1 MSVHLV
7 GGGWLDHPDG
17 VVFAAF
23 VAEARVRAAAAGRKV
38 PRIAVVAVRDGDG
51 ADHAERL
58 VAAAAAPAAIAAVVT
73 AVEHDGSGPA
83 SASVDVDGILVG
95 GGLTPAYRDL
105 LEPHF
110 GELRRQVATGMPYA
124 GFSAGAAIAAEGAL
138 VGGWRIGGVAVAPEE
153 AAEDLDE
160 LTVAPGVGLV
170 DVAIDVHAAQ
180 CGTLSRLVAAVGG
193 SGAWPVVASI
203 ARSDIVAFPRRS
215 NKRASGTVNGRPT
228 AYQRDRLSAAR
239 PRSPRRAPRPTR
251 AGSRS

>member
-7 GGGWLDHPDG
+7 GGGWLDQPDG

-23 VAEARVRAAAAGRKV
+23 VAEARVRAAAAGRTE

-58 VAAAAAPAAIAAVVT
+58 VAAAAPAGAFDPVIT
-73 AVEHDGSGPA
+73 AVEHDGAVPG
-83 SASVDVDGILVG
+83 SAFVDVDGILVG
-95 GGLTPAYRDL
+95 GGLTPVYRDL

-110 GELRRQVATGMPYA
+110 GELRRQVATGVPYA

-138 VGGWRIGGVAVAPEE
+138 LGGWRIGGVAVAPEE

-180 CGTLSRLVAAVGG
+180 WGTLSRLVAAVEAGLVAGG
-193 SGAWPVVASI
+193 LAIDEHTVLIVGEGGLQVAGRGSVWRVLPTEQGVLVSTIGA
-203 ARSDIVAFPRRS
+203 
-215 NKRASGTVNGRPT
+215 
-228 AYQRDRLSAAR
+228 
-239 PRSPRRAPRPTR
+239 
-251 AGSRS
+251 

>member
-1 MSVHLV
+1 VSVHLV
-7 GGGWLDHPDG
+7 GGGWLDEPDG

-23 VAEARVRAAAAGRKV
+23 VAEARVRADAAGRTE
-38 PRIAVVAVRDGDG
+38 PRIAVVAVRDGDA

-58 VAAAAAPAAIAAVVT
+58 VAAAAPAGAFDPVVT
-73 AVEHDGSGPA
+73 AVEHDGTVPG
-83 SASVDVDGILVG
+83 SAFADVDGILVG
-95 GGLTPAYRDL
+95 GGLTPAYRTL

-110 GELRRQVATGMPYA
+110 GELRRQVATGVPYA

-180 CGTLSRLVAAVGG
+180 WGTLSRLVAAVEAGLVEGG
-193 SGAWPVVASI
+193 LAIDEHTVLIVGEGGLQVAGRGSVWRVIPTEQGVLVSTIGA
-203 ARSDIVAFPRRS
+203 
-215 NKRASGTVNGRPT
+215 
-228 AYQRDRLSAAR
+228 
-239 PRSPRRAPRPTR
+239 
-251 AGSRS
+251 